1 MLSNSGGGQAA
12 HHFDIEAEDD
22 DDVDSGTIMLHLN
35 TMTPAVTSQTT
46 FNLNQKEEFKPDSLK
61 GLAILASN
69 PGNDGDFT
77 IMSVDKESGDVRGL
91 QRGAKGDT
99 RRISFGSDSSKLA
112 QQRPRLHAKT
122 ISHSEREFKCGVDPT
137 DDHHDHEHDHHH
149 HHHHRVL
156 DETHEEHHNH
166 TSFEL
171 FRSQSLRGF
180 KPTAIPEG
188 NPTSN
193 GAEPHHFV
201 INLLIAIDGDFIKR
215 QGGYNPAVEY
225 INLVVSGSNVIFEA
239 EINAHLNVV
248 EIEETNIFDNVSELR
263 EGLKTIRMHYEG
275 KYGETSARNDIH
287 LVHAFLGKD
296 IGGGI
301 AFIGECFSR
310 ATACTSLYCTPFM
323 I

>member
-1 MLSNSGGGQAA
+1 VLSNSGDSQAA

-22 DDVDSGTIMLHLN
+22 DDDTASGTLLLHLN

-46 FNLNQKEEFKPDSLK
+46 FNLNQNEEFNQDSVK

-112 QQRPRLHAKT
+112 QQRPRLHARS

-137 DDHHDHEHDHHH
+137 DDHHDHHHHH

-156 DETHEEHHNH
+156 DETPEEHHNH

-171 FRSQSLRGF
+171 FRSGSSHLRGF
-180 KPTAIPEG
+180 KPSAIPEG

-193 GAEPHHFV
+193 AAEPHHFV
-201 INLLIAIDGDFIKR
+201 INLLIAIDRDFIER
-215 QGGYNPAVEY
+215 QGGYDPAVEY
-225 INLVVSGSNVIFEA
+225 INFLVSACNVIFEA
-239 EINAHLNVV
+239 EINAHLSVV
-248 EIEETNIFDNVSELR
+248 LIEETNIFDNVSELR

-287 LVHAFLGKD
+287 LVHAFCGKD

-301 AFIGECFSR
+301 AFIGE
-310 ATACTSLYCTPFM
+310 
-323 I
+323 